1 MNDAQM
7 FGAAAREAMEKDA
20 YLGKM
25 LNYATTRAIPAVRG
39 MATKAVEKAAPMVDN
54 VVQKA
59 TPYVNKATQVAD
71 DATKAVRNNSV
82 VKGVT
87 DRVAQGAR
95 TVGEGIGSV
104 GQFTTNTTRNLLNTA
119 DDLGRHAFSGPG
131 KAAPA
136 GAKLGDK
143 VVRPI
148 QTEAGRAFG
157 TNPMGDKLN
166 PMNLA
171 VGTGTLYGAGKA
183 TGLIGSGDEP
193 SAAGVAQQTQQA
205 SGMQQSMN
213 TQAGQG
219 GAGGGLMGAWNNLP
233 IEARY
238 AIGAGVP
245 LALAGAFMGGRGQ
258 GALGGA
264 MGALGL
270 GAAGLGAAGAGMFGD
285 GPRRMV
291 GQGANALYNL
301 AGGGG
306 DVRGQLSTLR
316 GLSPEFGT
324 TALMG
329 RDPNMSSQQARG
341 MYDFLTSNQ
350 DAIERMLPQLENNSV
365 KSSASVQQA
374 GAAFAHKLARC
385 WKGYEPVP
393 GKKPYSNDS
402 CRPVGSKSKDKKKS
416 EKKAAK
422 QPPLEAMVKT
432 QAAKAAGVA
441 GQGKTTMNATPSS
454 RGNKRL
460 LDDKQRETN
469 SPTPTDATNKQQAD
483 CCMTEAEKKAFLGA
497 AARAI
502 GKAVP
507 AIGRGVMGAGA
518 AVGQG
523 AKAVGQGAQAI
534 GRGVANTAQAV
545 GQGAQAVGR
554 GAQAVGQGAATTA
567 KAVGQGAQAVGQGAA
582 AFGRGAYNV
591 GQAGANIVRGVAPL
605 AQGAVS
611 GVGAAAQGIGT
622 GMNLAGKALSMAGKS
637 PVTAIP
643 TAAAGLYGASQMG
656 GMMPKGMPQIRSP
669 ITWGGNNNVQPMQS
683 GRINQPL

>member
-20 YLGKM
+20 YLGK
-25 LNYATTRAIPAVRG
+25 LVNYATTRAIPAVRG

-59 TPYVNKATQVAD
+59 TPYVTKATQVAD
-71 DATKAVRNNSV
+71 DAAKAVRGNPV

-87 DRVAQGAR
+87 DRVARGAR
-95 TVGEGIGSV
+95 AVGEGIGSV
-104 GQFTTNTTRNLLNTA
+104 GQFTTDTTRNLLNTA

-136 GAKLGDK
+136 GSKLGDK
-143 VVRPI
+143 IVRPI

-171 VGTGTLYGAGKA
+171 VGGGTLYGAGKA

-205 SGMQQSMN
+205 NRMQHSMN
-213 TQAGQG
+213 TQGGQG
-219 GAGGGLMGAWNNLP
+219 GSGGGLMGAWNNLP

-258 GALGGA
+258 GALGGTL
-264 MGALGL
+264 GALGL

-285 GPRRMV
+285 GARRMV

-306 DVRGQLSTLR
+306 DVRGQLNTLR

-365 KSSASVQQA
+365 KSGSDVQRA
-374 GAAFAHKLARC
+374 GAELAHKLARC

-416 EKKAAK
+416 EKKAASPFGPAQPITGPRPTMTQMPPKPAEKPVAKRDFSKLPPYFSEGQHAAEQAAK
-422 QPPLEAMVKT
+422 QPPLDAMVKT
-432 QAAKAAGVA
+432 QAAKAAGVK
-441 GQGKTTMNATPSS
+441 GQGKTTMNETPSS
-454 RGNKRL
+454 RGSKRL

-469 SPTPTDATNKQQAD
+469 SPTPTDATNTTQNTGSHAEEKQ
-483 CCMTEAEKKAFLGA
+483 AFGAALGRAIGAGARGLVSGAGRAMGAVGRAATAVGDTAAQQSTRLINTAPNRPTLNAVGNMVGTAGASAGA
-497 AARAI
+497 AASA
-502 GKAVP
+502 
-507 AIGRGVMGAGA
+507 
-518 AVGQG
+518 
-523 AKAVGQGAQAI
+523 
-534 GRGVANTAQAV
+534 
-545 GQGAQAVGR
+545 
-554 GAQAVGQGAATTA
+554 
-567 KAVGQGAQAVGQGAA
+567 
-582 AFGRGAYNV
+582 V
-591 GQAGANIVRGVAPL
+591 GQAG
-605 AQGAVS
+605 Q
-611 GVGAAAQGIGT
+611 
-622 GMNLAGKALSMAGKS
+622 LAGRGMQALGRN
-637 PVTAIP
+637 TATALP
-643 TAAAGLYGASQMG
+643 TAAAGLYGAARMG
-656 GMMPKGMPQIRSP
+656 GVVPAGMPQVRSP
-669 ITWGGNNNVQPMQS
+669 ITWG
-683 GRINQPL
+683 NQ

>member
-1 MNDAQM
+1 
-7 FGAAAREAMEKDA
+7 
-20 YLGKM
+20 
-25 LNYATTRAIPAVRG
+25 
-39 MATKAVEKAAPMVDN
+39 
-54 VVQKA
+54 
-59 TPYVNKATQVAD
+59 
-71 DATKAVRNNSV
+71 
-82 VKGVT
+82 
-87 DRVAQGAR
+87 
-95 TVGEGIGSV
+95 
-104 GQFTTNTTRNLLNTA
+104 
-119 DDLGRHAFSGPG
+119 
-131 KAAPA
+131 
-136 GAKLGDK
+136 
-143 VVRPI
+143 
-148 QTEAGRAFG
+148 
-157 TNPMGDKLN
+157 
-166 PMNLA
+166 
-171 VGTGTLYGAGKA
+171 
-183 TGLIGSGDEP
+183 
-193 SAAGVAQQTQQA
+193 
-205 SGMQQSMN
+205 
-213 TQAGQG
+213 
-219 GAGGGLMGAWNNLP
+219 
-233 IEARY
+233 
-238 AIGAGVP
+238 
-245 LALAGAFMGGRGQ
+245 
-258 GALGGA
+258 

-365 KSSASVQQA
+365 KSGASVQQA
-374 GAAFAHKLARC
+374 GAAFAQKLARC

-416 EKKAAK
+416 EKKAASPFGPAQPITGPRPTMTQMPPK
-422 QPPLEAMVKT
+422 PAEKPVAKRDFSKLPPYFSEGQHAAEQAANQPPLEAMVKT